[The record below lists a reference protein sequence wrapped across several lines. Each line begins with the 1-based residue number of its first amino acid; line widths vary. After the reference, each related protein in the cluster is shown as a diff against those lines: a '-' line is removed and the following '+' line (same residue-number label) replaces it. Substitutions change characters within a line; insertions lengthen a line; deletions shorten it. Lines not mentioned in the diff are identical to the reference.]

1 MSTAV
6 AAFETHDTA
15 LSIRDDQQEFTTNQ
29 LAALSQLGVA
39 NAPRAQSAVF
49 FHQAVRS
56 GLDPFAKQI
65 YMIGRNSKEFDPQTR
80 QERWVTKYTIQTGID
95 GYRLIARRA
104 ADRAGDELRYGE
116 TLWCGPDGV
125 WHDVWVY
132 DRNPTAAKVTV
143 FRAGCPFTHVSVWS
157 EYVQNKSGGG
167 PNAMWSRMP
176 SNQLAK
182 TAEAGALRKAF
193 PLDMSGVYTDD
204 EMPDVEPTDMGEQS
218 QEPVTVQVIRTTPET
233 VEQPSEP
240 VEYAQ
245 EPVEEPP
252 MDQQEQTDQTPP
264 EPVEPEPVHEPTE
277 QPEDTYV
284 PVEEVVNPSAPE
296 PTDAQPCSLEQRRN
310 VGKIL
315 TERYGNDND
324 QKAQALTDWAKR
336 PISATKELTAVE
348 AAQFISES
356 ETAS

>member
-1 MSTAV
+1 MSTAL
-6 AAFETHDTA
+6 AAYANHETA
-15 LSIRDDQQEFTTNQ
+15 LSIRDDQQEFSDVQ
-29 LAALSQLGVA
+29 VAALAQLGVA
-39 NAPRAQSAVF
+39 NAPRAQNAVF
-49 FHQAVRS
+49 FHQSVRT

-65 YMIGRNSKEFDPQTR
+65 YMIARQSKEWNPHTR
-80 QERWVTKYTIQTGID
+80 QESWITKYTIQTGID

-104 ADRAGDELRYGE
+104 ADRAGVELRYGD

-132 DRNPTAAKVTV
+132 DRNPTAAKFTV
-143 FRAGCPFTHVSVWS
+143 FRGDCPYTHVSVWR
-157 EYVQNKSGGG
+157 EYVQTTKSGD
-167 PNAMWSRMP
+167 PNSMWSRMS

-193 PLDMSGVYTDD
+193 PQDLSGVFVDD

-233 VEQPSEP
+233 VEQHSEP

-252 MDQQEQTDQTPP
+252 MDQQEPIEQTPP
-264 EPVEPEPVHEPTE
+264 EPVDPEPVHEPTG
-277 QPEDTYV
+277 QPEDSYV
-284 PVEEVVNPSAPE
+284 PEDAENPAEPE

-315 TERYGNDND
+315 TALYGSDNA
-324 QKAQALTDWAKR
+324 QKSQALTRWAKR

-348 AAQFISES
+348 AAQFIYES
-356 ETAS
+356 ENAS